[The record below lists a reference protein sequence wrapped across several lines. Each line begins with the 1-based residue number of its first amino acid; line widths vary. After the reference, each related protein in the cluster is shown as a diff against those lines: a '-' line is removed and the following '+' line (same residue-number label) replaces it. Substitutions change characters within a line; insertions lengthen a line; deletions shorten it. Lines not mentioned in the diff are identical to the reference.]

1 MYSME
6 VYLFPVGQVLLY
18 PSFSKPFVVFEPHL
32 VQMVEDAIKNNVPI
46 AIGSVYEPRQ
56 NCEYKVGEKVN
67 FVEQIVGYGQPLIVE
82 RRADGAIVV
91 FIEGR
96 GKAKLGEVL
105 ERSKPY
111 IVCAA
116 EKIEESHDI
125 DPENFRHFLVVHKIM
140 VHWMSS
146 HIPDPLSRQQFLNY
160 IKTPEQVVG
169 CYASYLLADID
180 IQQMILESND
190 INEKVALIDRIIS
203 SRGLV
208 A

>member
-1 MYSME
+1 ME

-32 VQMVEDAIKNNVPI
+32 VQMMEDAIKNNMPV
-46 AIGSVYEPRQ
+46 AIGSVLEPRPDCQ
-56 NCEYKVGEKVN
+56 YKVGEKVA

-82 RRADGAIVV
+82 RRSDGTIVV

-96 GKAKLGEVL
+96 GKAKLGEVID
-105 ERSKPY
+105 RHKPY

-116 EKIEESHDI
+116 EKIDETHDVN
-125 DPENFRHFLVVHKIM
+125 PENYQHFLVVHKVM
-140 VHWMSS
+140 VQWMSS
-146 HIPDPLSRQQFLNY
+146 HIPDENSRHQFLNY

-190 INEKVALIDRIIS
+190 INEKVALLDRIIS